1 MSDNKVRS
9 KSIGRISSRSFKSL
23 YSFKSIVLKHVGKE
37 YLNVDS
43 HKGIYQGKYPEILIL
58 LCCIHKLR
66 QEIDAHM
73 SK

>member
-37 YLNVDS
+37 Y
-43 HKGIYQGKYPEILIL
+43 KGIYQGKYPEILIL